1 MTDLA
6 GTGLPIIDWGEIFH
20 VGVRVPDLE
29 KAQRELTKITGVHW
43 TTPARLPMNVWDP
56 RAGASQDC
64 EITIS
69 FSVEGPTHIEL
80 IQGSPGSYW
89 DAANGGAGLHHFGAW
104 VQDVSR
110 TSEEL
115 IAQGWA
121 IELAGSTPENGYG
134 GFTYARSPAG
144 ILFEPERDSREL
156 FERWYAGGT
165 LF

>member
-1 MTDLA
+1 
-6 GTGLPIIDWGEIFH
+6 
-20 VGVRVPDLE
+20 VGVRVAKLE
-29 KAQRELTKITGVHW
+29 AAQRELTKLTGVHW
-43 TTPARLPMNVWDP
+43 TTPVRLPMNVWDP
-56 RAGASQDC
+56 SDGSSQEC

-89 DAANGGAGLHHFGAW
+89 DASAGGAGVHHFGAW
-104 VQDVSR
+104 VKDVTR

-115 IAQGWA
+115 AVQGWV
-121 IELAGSTPENGYG
+121 IELAGAAPENGYG

-144 ILFEPERDSREL
+144 LLFEPELESREL

-165 LF
+165 LL

>member
-1 MTDLA
+1 MGD
-6 GTGLPIIDWGEIFH
+6 GTGLTLPVIDWGEIFH
-20 VGVRVPDLE
+20 VGVLVPDLE
-29 KAQRELTKITGVHW
+29 KAQQELSKMTGVHW

-69 FSVEGPTHIEL
+69 FSAEGPTHIEL

-89 DAANGGAGLHHFGAW
+89 DAADGRAGLHHFGAW
-104 VQDVSR
+104 VQDV
-110 TSEEL
+110 TAVNEGL
-115 IAQGWA
+115 IARGWA
-121 IELAGSTPENGYG
+121 IELAGATPENGYG

-144 ILFEPERDSREL
+144 ILFEPERDAKEL
-156 FERWYAGGT
+156 FERWYAGGA